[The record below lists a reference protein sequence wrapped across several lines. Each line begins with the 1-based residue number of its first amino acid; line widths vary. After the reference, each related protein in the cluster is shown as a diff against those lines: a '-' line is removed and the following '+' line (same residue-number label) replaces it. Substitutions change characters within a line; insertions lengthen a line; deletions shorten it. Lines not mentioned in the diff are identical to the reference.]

1 MRGLAGLGGG
11 GLITMATIIN
21 SDIIPLKNRGMY
33 QAVQNGCYGFG
44 AICGASLGGF
54 IADTIGWRWCF
65 LCQVPISFAGLVV
78 GYFVIVNPPP
88 EERGLKGSAGVKTS
102 LWRQIDLTGAVLL
115 ILGLSTQLAA
125 LSLGGNQYP
134 WSDIRVILCL
144 VSSFII
150 LGVFVW
156 VELRTKALPVMPM
169 YMLKGRA
176 AISNTISNVMVGM
189 SSFAV
194 RFNSSF
200 RILMLTVAKFLFMIP
215 LFFQVVLR
223 DSASK
228 AGLRLAIPSLWTPAG
243 GLIGGFVM
251 SRWGMLNHL
260 VRAGCFFMILGN
272 GLIASL
278 KYHDSAW
285 KYILYLFPA
294 NLGQGIVFPSI
305 LFTSIAAFE
314 QSRKLCRRSK
324 KGWANADNGQNK
336 QYPPPQSTS
345 SAPWAWS
352 GALPAHRQ

>member
-65 LCQVPISFAGLVV
+65 LCQVPISFAGLVI
-78 GYFVIVNPPP
+78 GYLVIVNPPP
-88 EERGLKGSAGVKTS
+88 EERGLKHPAGVKTS
-102 LWRQIDLTGAVLL
+102 LWRQIDLSGAVLL

-134 WSDIRVILCL
+134 WSDTRVVVCL

-150 LGVFVW
+150 LGMFVW

-176 AISNTISNVMVGM
+176 TISNTISNVMVGM

-194 RFNSSF
+194 SSNSSL
-200 RILMLTVAKFLFMIP
+200 RILYTDIDKVPIHDPTFLPSRSPRLGVKSWTSTRHPIP
-215 LFFQVVLR
+215 LDTSGWPYSRIHHVEMGNAQPSCTSRMFFHDPRQWSNRL
-223 DSASK
+223 SK
-228 AGLRLAIPSLWTPAG
+228 IPRFDMEIHSVSL
-243 GLIGGFVM
+243 
-251 SRWGMLNHL
+251 
-260 VRAGCFFMILGN
+260 
-272 GLIASL
+272 
-278 KYHDSAW
+278 
-285 KYILYLFPA
+285 
-294 NLGQGIVFPSI
+294 
-305 LFTSIAAFE
+305 
-314 QSRKLCRRSK
+314 
-324 KGWANADNGQNK
+324 
-336 QYPPPQSTS
+336 S
-345 SAPWAWS
+345 S
-352 GALPAHRQ
+352 